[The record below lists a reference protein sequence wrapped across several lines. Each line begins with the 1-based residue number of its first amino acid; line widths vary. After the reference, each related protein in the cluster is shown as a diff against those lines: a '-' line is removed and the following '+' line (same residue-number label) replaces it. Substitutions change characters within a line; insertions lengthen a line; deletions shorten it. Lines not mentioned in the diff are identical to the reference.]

1 MLQRGLP
8 LQFGFKFDENHLK
21 GGRNVLEILKGKS
34 VKTYENEF
42 FRKISA
48 ELFELFE
55 RKSWH
60 GMLIGMPEC
69 VTKEGLQ
76 IDCLLLTQ
84 NQMIVIDFKNYRGV
98 LNLPSPLNFK
108 YGRWVLNKDVTVK
121 GGSAPNP
128 YAQLQRQ
135 RARLIQELQ
144 SRIQSFDKST
154 VSTMVCFQ
162 DAIETIGEIPHQFQ
176 LGFSIADP
184 NNYLNKIVD
193 ILDVM
198 GHRNLNY
205 LSDSAKRVFTQ
216 TVFQANS
223 YNFNE
228 AIDVVISEPKLQT
241 SNDRKHQ
248 MKEIHDFLCSDQKI
262 MTVTGNTK
270 SGKTALIPHIRD
282 LAFDANYTHVP
293 VLAYSNRLKQKMLQ
307 SHPNLEEVESLFSSI
322 FDFRTEDRDE
332 NYKKVIPLKISR
344 PLSTEENSNG
354 AEIAVQDKI
363 LYIIDDSQLITN
375 SKLHSDDIQYGSG
388 HLLNDVLDH
397 VNLEG
402 HPDTKIIFVGDVNKL
417 SFGSDMEDALQ
428 VNYLQALLKQRDLI
442 SDIAHIE
449 LPDNKTGNEIIEA
462 CNQISSQ
469 IKQDQFNSLV
479 LSSHNEMSVNEVE
492 NKAKVMEAAFQHP
505 HEKKIIVYTN
515 KVAMKINQWIKQHF
529 LKNGAKIGPGDLLIF
544 NSPSLAEQETHDDSG
559 VSQNEHFVFS
569 EVRQVHN
576 GMFGEVLR
584 ISYSETIE
592 KNEMVDDKNIVLRFV
607 PCVIRLRNG
616 IVIETFVF
624 ENFLNA
630 DKNELELNE
639 QIAYHRV
646 LAKLEANAQEK
657 SPFSKSPE
665 FEEMIRQP
673 ETYAKIE
680 RAGKI
685 LYRDSSDSRKL
696 TSFEKAYRHRILKEL
711 NDPDF
716 EYFKILN
723 AAKVKFGWA
732 MTVNKAMVYTFNEVF
747 FITDEEN
754 RGRTNKEYFRWL
766 YTGISTALNKVYLIN
781 WKPISP
787 FMKINFSDA
796 PEVTSYKKKPKNIFS
811 FADDQLLPAE
821 HLRTY
826 INERLSGVGAVKT
839 IVSRPYLEMVTLN
852 IDSEDVEVHFNYT
865 GKREIRSPKFKSGS
879 AAGHEKLLSLLASGD
894 QDLVNDL
901 GVMSPIFEELS
912 QYLQRADIQLRVI
925 DAQDWKLILHFHN
938 HQEYVEVQTYYNG
951 KGMVST
957 FDYLDGDADLYKQ
970 VVELIQKRYT
980 LT

>member
-1 MLQRGLP
+1 M
-8 LQFGFKFDENHLK
+8 
-21 GGRNVLEILKGKS
+21 LEILKGKS

-55 RKSWH
+55 RKSWS
-60 GMLIGMPEC
+60 GVLIGMPEC
-69 VTKEGLQ
+69 VTKDGLQ

-98 LNLPSPLNFK
+98 LNLPSPHDFK

-154 VSTMVCFQ
+154 VSTMVCFH

-184 NNYLNKIVD
+184 SNYLNKIVD
-193 ILDVM
+193 TLDVM
-198 GHRNLNY
+198 GHGNLNY

-216 TVFQANS
+216 IVFQANP
-223 YNFNE
+223 YHFNE
-228 AIDVVISEPKLQT
+228 TIDEVIPEPVLKT
-241 SNDRKHQ
+241 SNDHKHQ

-293 VLAYSNRLKQKMLQ
+293 VFAYSNRLKQKMLQ

-322 FDFRTEDRDE
+322 FDFSTDDRDE
-332 NYKKVIPLKISR
+332 NYKKVIPLKMSH
-344 PLSTEENSNG
+344 PLSREENSNG
-354 AEIAVQDKI
+354 AEISVQDKT

-388 HLLNDVLDH
+388 HLLNDLLDH
-397 VNLEG
+397 INLEER
-402 HPDTKIIFVGDVNKL
+402 PDTKIIFVGDVNKL

-428 VNYLQALLKQRDLI
+428 ANYLQSLLKQRNLI
-442 SDIAHIE
+442 SNIAHIE
-449 LPDNKTGNEIIEA
+449 LPDNKSENEIIKT

-469 IKQDQFNSLV
+469 IKQGQFNSLS
-479 LSSHNEMSVNEVE
+479 LSSYNELSVNEVE
-492 NKAKVMEAAFQHP
+492 NKEKVMEAALQNP
-505 HEKKIIVYTN
+505 HDKKIIVYTN
-515 KVAMKINQWIKQHF
+515 NKAGKINQWIKQHF
-529 LKNGAKIGPGDLLIF
+529 LKNGSHIGPRDLLIF
-544 NSPSLAEQETHDDSG
+544 NSPSLAVQKTRDDG
-559 VSQNEHFVFS
+559 GISQDEHPQNSHFAFP

-584 ISYSETIE
+584 ISHSEKIE

-607 PCVIRLRNG
+607 PCVIRLMDG
-616 IVIETFVF
+616 VVIETLVL

-630 DKNELELNE
+630 EKNELELNE

-646 LAKLEANAQEK
+646 LAKLEANEQEK
-657 SPFSKSPE
+657 SPFSESPE
-665 FEEMIRQP
+665 FEEMIRHP

-696 TSFEKAYRHRILKEL
+696 TSYEKAYRHRILKEL
-711 NDPDF
+711 NNPEF

-747 FITDEEN
+747 FITDDEN

-796 PEVTSYKKKPKNIFS
+796 PEITSYKKRPKNIFS
-811 FADDQLLPAE
+811 FVDDQRLPAD

-826 INERLSGVGAVKT
+826 VNERLSGVGAVKT
-839 IVSRPYLEMVTLN
+839 IVSRPYLEMVTLEV
-852 IDSEDVEVHFNYT
+852 DSEDVEVHFNYT
-865 GKREIRSPKFKSGS
+865 GKREMRSPKFKSGS
-879 AAGHEKLLSLLASGD
+879 QAGYEKLLSLLTFVD
-894 QDLVNDL
+894 KDLVNEL
-901 GVMSPIFEELS
+901 GVMRPFIEELS
-912 QYLQRADIQLRVI
+912 QHLQNADIQLRVI
-925 DAQDWKLILHFHN
+925 KAQDWELILQFHN

-951 KGMVST
+951 KGMVSK
-957 FDYLDGDADLYKQ
+957 FNYLDGDVDVYKQ
-970 VVELIQKRYT
+970 VVELIQKRYV